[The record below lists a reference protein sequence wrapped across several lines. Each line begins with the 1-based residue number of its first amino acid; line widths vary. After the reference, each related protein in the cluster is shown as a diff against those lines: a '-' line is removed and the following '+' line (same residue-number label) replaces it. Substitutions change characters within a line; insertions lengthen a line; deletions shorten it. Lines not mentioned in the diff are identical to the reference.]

1 VSRRPWS
8 RALRSGLSAS
18 LVDRIV
24 ADKLLRGFGALGLGE
39 LAVRV
44 SRIATTIVLAR
55 YLTAAELGVAA
66 TALACF
72 ELVRVLANNGIGQM
86 VVRVPEELLA
96 AMCNTAWR
104 LSWAVCA
111 AMALIQIAA
120 GLVIAYSAGR
130 PELVGM
136 IFALAGVYL
145 FMPWAMVHSWLLQR
159 QYRMGRISAVNA
171 AQVCTDN
178 VLTAGFAVAGFGPWA
193 IVLPKLLTAPIWML
207 GMRLGVSWRYDR
219 SAGTVGLSQIVR
231 FCAPI
236 LASEVLVAV
245 RFNIDKMLVGAI
257 LGIEALGIYYF
268 AFSAGYGLSLVLTSA
283 LSAAAFPHLADHR
296 LSGRELLARF
306 DRALLKLALPIA
318 GLIGLQSLAVFIY
331 VPLLFGQKWEPMT
344 AIVAVLCLSAA
355 TKAWHDL
362 SAQLL
367 RAAGVPGYELIASAL
382 FTGVLLG
389 SFSLGLTQG
398 LLFGVA
404 MMSIATI
411 SMQLTFT
418 AWARRVVAK
427 RVREAEP
434 NESLAPAGFAA
445 AKV

>member
-1 VSRRPWS
+1 MRFGP
-8 RALRSGLSAS
+8 LAS
-18 LVDRIV
+18 FVDRV
-24 ADKLLRGFGALGLGE
+24 LADKLLRGFGALGLGE

-55 YLTAAELGVAA
+55 CLSAAELGIAA

-86 VVRVPEELLA
+86 VVRAPEERLA

-111 AMALIQIAA
+111 AMAAIQISA
-120 GLVIAYSAGR
+120 GLVIAHSVGR
-130 PELVGM
+130 PELLGM
-136 IFALAGVYL
+136 IVALAGVYA

-159 QYRMGRISAVNA
+159 QYRMGRLSAVNA

-178 VLTAGFAVAGFGPWA
+178 VLTAGLAFVGLGAWA
-193 IVLPKLLTAPIWML
+193 IVLPKLLTAPIWTI
-207 GMRLGVSWRYDR
+207 GMRSGVRWRYDR
-219 SAGTVGLSQIVR
+219 SAGTVGLSEIVR
-231 FCAPI
+231 FSAPI
-236 LASEVLVAV
+236 LASEMLVAV

-306 DRALLKLALPIA
+306 DRALLKLALPIT
-318 GLIGLQSLAVFIY
+318 GLIGLQSLAVFVY
-331 VPLLFGQKWEPMT
+331 VPLLFGQKWEPIT
-344 AIVAVLCLSAA
+344 AIVSVLCLSAA

-367 RAAGVPGYELIASAL
+367 RAAGLPAHELMASGL
-382 FTGVLLG
+382 FTVVLLG
-389 SFSLGLTQG
+389 SFSVGLTQG
-398 LLFGVA
+398 LLVGVA
-404 MMSIATI
+404 MISITAI

-418 AWARRVVAK
+418 AWARRVVARRLEVERADRSK
-427 RVREAEP
+427 AVDG
-434 NESLAPAGFAA
+434 LAAGRA
-445 AKV
+445 